1 MNKNTR
7 EEKTGKV
14 PSNSEGL
21 QPAEIEKDRDEDKNK
36 KRGLLLRRITVALA
50 VLVVLSLLGLIG
62 RALYLHFNDPADSEV
77 TVPENYLESGDSGE
91 ETSPPDSGV
100 TDDSAAS
107 ESTEANGSAA
117 EETDRKAAYTEL
129 FEINT
134 VSNKKFEA
142 KNMLPGDSVS
152 QYYCVRT
159 FHKESL
165 PVYFSVK
172 VTEETKELSKA
183 LRLRVARPETG
194 EVLCDASF
202 SELNEK
208 EWAITLPA
216 NENGNTVS
224 YYKIEAYLTTDTGN
238 EYQAAMLKADF
249 SWYVKAEDQKIWFLR
264 PEI

>member
-36 KRGLLLRRITVALA
+36 KRGLLLRRITVVLA

-77 TVPENYLESGDSGE
+77 TVPENHLESDDPGE
-91 ETSPPDSGV
+91 ETSPPDS
-100 TDDSAAS
+100 DSAAS

-129 FEINT
+129 FETNT

-142 KNMLPGDSVS
+142 RNMLPGDSVS

-172 VTEETKELSKA
+172 
-183 LRLRVARPETG
+183 
-194 EVLCDASF
+194 
-202 SELNEK
+202 
-208 EWAITLPA
+208 
-216 NENGNTVS
+216 
-224 YYKIEAYLTTDTGN
+224 
-238 EYQAAMLKADF
+238 
-249 SWYVKAEDQKIWFLR
+249 
-264 PEI
+264 